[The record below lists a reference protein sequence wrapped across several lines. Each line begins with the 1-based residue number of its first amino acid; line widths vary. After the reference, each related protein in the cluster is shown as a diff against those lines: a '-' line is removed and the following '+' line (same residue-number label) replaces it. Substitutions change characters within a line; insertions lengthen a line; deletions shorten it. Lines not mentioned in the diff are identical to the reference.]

1 MKESKF
7 CKISDKIFTSFS
19 AIMGVLFLI
28 NIVLFFLPYSVI
40 KANEIMM
47 KCNDIALLL
56 ETPFNAVFMLLSVL
70 VQILFVVSAFKES
83 KYNRWLILVAA
94 VLVLNIIL
102 EIIFVP
108 IFFKLRIEHIFWLWV
123 PPVLVIAA
131 VIKRKLLSAK

>member
-19 AIMGVLFLI
+19 AIMGALFLI
-28 NIVLFFLPYSVI
+28 NIALFFLPYSVV

-56 ETPFNAVFMLLSVL
+56 ETSFNAVFMLLSVL

>member
-1 MKESKF
+1 MKENKF
-7 CKISDKIFTSFS
+7 CKISDKIFISFS

-28 NIVLFFLPYSVI
+28 NIALSFLPYNVI
-40 KANEIMM
+40 KSNEIMM
-47 KCNDIALLL
+47 KCNEIALFL
-56 ETPFNAVFMLLSVL
+56 ETPFNAVFMLLSVF
-70 VQILFVVSAFKES
+70 VQILFIVSAFKES
-83 KYNRWLILVAA
+83 KHNRWLNLVAV

-131 VIKRKLLSAK
+131 VIKRKFLSAA

>member
-19 AIMGVLFLI
+19 AIMGALFLI
-28 NIVLFFLPYSVI
+28 NIALFFLPYSVI
-40 KANEIMM
+40 KSNEIMM

-70 VQILFVVSAFKES
+70 VQKLFVVSAFKES

>member
-19 AIMGVLFLI
+19 AIMGALFLI
-28 NIVLFFLPYSVI
+28 NIALFFLPYSVI
-40 KANEIMM
+40 KSNEIMM

>member
-19 AIMGVLFLI
+19 AIMGALFLI
-28 NIVLFFLPYSVI
+28 NIALFFLPYSVI
-40 KANEIMM
+40 KSNEIMM
-47 KCNDIALLL
+47 KCNEIALFL
-56 ETPFNAVFMLLSVL
+56 ETPFNAVFMLLSVF
-70 VQILFVVSAFKES
+70 VQTLFVVSAFKES
-83 KYNRWLILVAA
+83 KYNRWLILVDA

>member
-123 PPVLVIAA
+123 PPVLVIAV
-131 VIKRKLLSAK
+131 VIKRKLLSAA

>member
-1 MKESKF
+1 MKQSKF

-19 AIMGVLFLI
+19 VIMGALFLI
-28 NIVLFFLPYSVI
+28 NIALFFLPYSVI
-40 KANEIMM
+40 KSNEIMM

-83 KYNRWLILVAA
+83 KYNRWLILVDA

-131 VIKRKLLSAK
+131 VIKRKHLSAK

>member
-7 CKISDKIFTSFS
+7 CKISDKIFTNFS
-19 AIMGVLFLI
+19 AIMGALFLI
-28 NIVLFFLPYSVI
+28 NIALFFLPYSVV

-83 KYNRWLILVAA
+83 KHNRWLILVAA

>member
-1 MKESKF
+1 MKQSKF

-19 AIMGVLFLI
+19 VIMGALFLI
-28 NIVLFFLPYSVI
+28 NIALFFLPYSFI
-40 KANEIMM
+40 KSNEIMM

-83 KYNRWLILVAA
+83 KHNRWLILVDA

-131 VIKRKLLSAK
+131 VIKRKLLSAG

>member
-1 MKESKF
+1 MKQSKF

-28 NIVLFFLPYSVI
+28 NIALLFLPYSVI
-40 KANEIMM
+40 KSNEIMM
-47 KCNDIALLL
+47 KCNDIALFL
-56 ETPFNAVFMLLSVL
+56 ETPFNAVFMLLSVF